1 MKRLYQSMVAVLLS
15 ATPLLVAAQGP
26 TYPQQGPA
34 PFEAF
39 DRDCDNSVTVDE
51 FNALRNERREARA
64 AAGRPMRN
72 AATAPAFKQ
81 IDRNAD
87 GVLSRG
93 EMAAFRQQ
101 RMTQRPYGRAPGM
114 GSGRGRGMGR
124 NMPTFA
130 EFDLD
135 GDGVM
140 SRDEYID
147 ARNQRISERV
157 RQGYRMRGLK
167 NTRPFSEIDLNG
179 DGVVDESEFLQM
191 QAQHRQSRFE

>member
-1 MKRLYQSMVAVLLS
+1 MKRLHISMVAALLS
-15 ATPLLVAAQGP
+15 ATPLLAAAQGS
-26 TYPQQGPA
+26 TYPQRGPA
-34 PFEAF
+34 SFEAF
-39 DRDCDNSVTVDE
+39 DSNCDNSITVEE
-51 FNALRNERREARA
+51 FNALRNERRAARA

-87 GVLSRG
+87 GVLSRD
-93 EMAAFRQQ
+93 EMSAFRQQ
-101 RMTQRPYGRAPGM
+101 RMTQPSYGRRSGM
-114 GSGRGRGMGR
+114 GSGSSRGMGR
-124 NMPTFA
+124 NRPAFT

-140 SRDEYID
+140 TRNEYID

-157 RQGYRMRGLK
+157 KQGYRMRGLK
-167 NTRPFSEIDLNG
+167 NARPFSDIDLDS
-179 DGVVDESEFLQM
+179 DGVVNESEFLQM

>member
-1 MKRLYQSMVAVLLS
+1 MKRLHQSMVAALLS
-15 ATPLLVAAQGP
+15 GTSLLVTAQG
-26 TYPQQGPA
+26 TTPQQGPA
-34 PFEAF
+34 SFEAF
-39 DRDCDNSVTVDE
+39 DSNCDNSITVEE
-51 FNALRNERREARA
+51 FNALCNERRA
-64 AAGRPMRN
+64 ACAVAGRSMRN

-87 GVLSRG
+87 DVLSRN
-93 EMAAFRQQ
+93 EMSAFRQQ
-101 RMTQRPYGRAPGM
+101 RMSQQPDGRRSGM
-114 GSGRGRGMGR
+114 GPGRSRGMGR
-124 NMPTFA
+124 NMPAFI

-157 RQGYRMRGLK
+157 RQGYMMRGLK
-167 NTRPFSEIDLNG
+167 NTRRFSDIDLDG
-179 DGVVDESEFLQM
+179 DGVVNESEFLQM

>member
-1 MKRLYQSMVAVLLS
+1 MKRLHQSIIAVILS
-15 ATPLLVAAQGP
+15 GTPLLVVALEP
-26 TYPQQGPA
+26 NYPQQGPA
-34 PFEAF
+34 PFETF
-39 DRDCDNSVTVDE
+39 DRDCDNSITLDE
-51 FNALRNERREARA
+51 FNASRSERRAARA

-72 AATAPAFKQ
+72 TASAPTFKQ

-87 GVLSRG
+87 GALSRD
-93 EMAAFRQQ
+93 EMSAFRQQ
-101 RMTQRPYGRAPGM
+101 RMSQQPYGRR
-114 GSGRGRGMGR
+114 SGRGPGRSGGMGR
-124 NMPTFA
+124 NMPTFT

-140 SRDEYID
+140 TRDEYID

-167 NTRPFSEIDLNG
+167 NARPFADIDLNG
-179 DGVVDESEFLQM
+179 DSVVDESEFLQM

>member
-1 MKRLYQSMVAVLLS
+1 MVAVLLG
-15 ATPLLVAAQGP
+15 ATPLLAAAQGP

-39 DRDCDNSVTVDE
+39 DRDCGNSITVDE
-51 FNALRNERREARA
+51 FNTLRNERRAARA

-87 GVLSRG
+87 GVLSRS
-93 EMAAFRQQ
+93 EMSAFRQQ
-101 RMTQRPYGRAPGM
+101 RMTQRPYGRGPGM
-114 GSGRGRGMGR
+114 GSGQRRGMGR

-140 SRDEYID
+140 TRDEYID

-157 RQGYRMRGLK
+157 KQGYRMRGLK

-179 DGVVDESEFLQM
+179 DSVVDESEFQQM

>member
-1 MKRLYQSMVAVLLS
+1 MKRLHQSMAAALLS
-15 ATPLLVAAQGP
+15 GTSLLVAAQGS
-26 TYPQQGPA
+26 TYPQQGPV

-39 DRDCDNSVTVDE
+39 DRNCDNSITLEE
-51 FNALRNERREARA
+51 FNALRNERRAARA
-64 AAGRPMRN
+64 AEGRPMRN
-72 AATAPAFKQ
+72 VATSPAFKQ

-87 GVLSRG
+87 GVLSRD
-93 EMAAFRQQ
+93 EMSAFRQQ
-101 RMTQRPYGRAPGM
+101 RMTQRPYGRGPGM
-114 GSGRGRGMGR
+114 GPGRSGGMGR

-140 SRDEYID
+140 TRDEYID

-157 RQGYRMRGLK
+157 KQGYRMRGLK

-179 DGVVDESEFLQM
+179 DGVADESEFLKM
-191 QAQHRQSRFE
+191 QAQHRQSSFE

>member
-1 MKRLYQSMVAVLLS
+1 MVAVLLS
-15 ATPLLVAAQGP
+15 GTSLLAAAQGP

-39 DRDCDNSVTVDE
+39 DRDCDNSITVEE
-51 FNALRNERREARA
+51 FTSLHNERRAARS
-64 AAGRPMRN
+64 AAGRPMRK
-72 AATAPAFKQ
+72 AASAPAFKQ
-81 IDRNAD
+81 IDHNAD

-93 EMAAFRQQ
+93 EMSAFRQQ
-101 RMTQRPYGRAPGM
+101 RMTQRPYGRGPGM

-140 SRDEYID
+140 TRDEYID

-157 RQGYRMRGLK
+157 KQGYRMRGLK

-179 DGVVDESEFLQM
+179 DSVVDESEFLQM

>member
-1 MKRLYQSMVAVLLS
+1 MKRLHKSMVAALLS
-15 ATPLLVAAQGP
+15 GTSLLVAAQGP
-26 TYPQQGPA
+26 TYPQPGPA
-34 PFEAF
+34 PFEAH
-39 DRDCDNSVTVDE
+39 DRDCDNSITLEE
-51 FNALRNERREARA
+51 FNAFRNERRAVRA
-64 AAGRPMRN
+64 AEGRPMRN

-87 GVLSRG
+87 GVLSRD
-93 EMAAFRQQ
+93 EMSAFHQQ
-101 RMTQRPYGRAPGM
+101 RMTQRPYGRGSGM
-114 GSGRGRGMGR
+114 GPGRSRGMGR

-140 SRDEYID
+140 TRDEYID

-157 RQGYRMRGLK
+157 RQGYMMRGLK

-179 DGVVDESEFLQM
+179 DGVVNESEFLQM
-191 QAQHRQSRFE
+191 QAQHQQSRFE

>member
-1 MKRLYQSMVAVLLS
+1 MKRLYQSIVAVLLS
-15 ATPLLVAAQGP
+15 ATPLLAAAQGP
-26 TYPQQGPA
+26 AYSQQGPA
-34 PFEAF
+34 SFEAF
-39 DRDCDNSVTVDE
+39 DRDCDNSITVEE
-51 FNALRNERREARA
+51 FTSLHNERRAARA
-64 AAGRPMRN
+64 AEGRPMRN
-72 AATAPAFKQ
+72 AATAPVFKQ

-87 GVLSRG
+87 GVLSRD
-93 EMAAFRQQ
+93 EISAFRQQ
-101 RMTQRPYGRAPGM
+101 RMTQRPYVRGPEM
-114 GSGRGRGMGR
+114 EPGRGRGMGR
-124 NMPTFA
+124 NMPTFT

-157 RQGYRMRGLK
+157 KQGYRMRGLK
-167 NTRPFSEIDLNG
+167 NTRSFSEIDLNG

>member
-1 MKRLYQSMVAVLLS
+1 MKRLHKTMVAVLLS
-15 ATPLLVAAQGP
+15 GTSLLVAAQGP
-26 TYPQQGPA
+26 TYSQQGPA
-34 PFEAF
+34 PFEVF
-39 DRDCDNSVTVDE
+39 DRDCGNSITLEE
-51 FNALRNERREARA
+51 FKALRNERRAARA
-64 AAGRPMRN
+64 AERRPMRN
-72 AATAPAFKQ
+72 APAFKQ

-93 EMAAFRQQ
+93 EMSAFRQQ
-101 RMTQRPYGRAPGM
+101 RMTQRPYGRGSGM
-114 GSGRGRGMGR
+114 GSGQRRGMGR

-147 ARNQRISERV
+147 ARNLRISERV
-157 RQGYRMRGLK
+157 SQGYRMRGLK

-191 QAQHRQSRFE
+191 QAQHRQSRFK

>member
-1 MKRLYQSMVAVLLS
+1 MKRLQKSMVAVFLS
-15 ATPLLVAAQGP
+15 ATPLLAAAQDSA
-26 TYPQQGPA
+26 YPPQGPA

-39 DRDCDNSVTVDE
+39 DRDSDGSITVQE
-51 FNALRNERREARA
+51 FETLRNERRAARA
-64 AAGRPMRN
+64 VAGRPMRN

-87 GVLSRG
+87 GVLSRD
-93 EMAAFRQQ
+93 EMSAFHQQ
-101 RMTQRPYGRAPGM
+101 RMLQQPDGRRSGM
-114 GSGRGRGMGR
+114 GPGRSGGMGR
-124 NMPTFA
+124 NMPRFT

-140 SRDEYID
+140 TRDEYID

-157 RQGYRMRGLK
+157 KQGYRMRGLK
-167 NTRPFSEIDLNG
+167 NTRSFADIDLNG
-179 DGVVDESEFLQM
+179 DGVVNESEFLQM